1 MLKMLLLAIGAVVA
15 LALVAIILV
24 VSLSLERQK

>member
-1 MLKMLLLAIGAVVA
+1 MLKMLLLAIGSVVA